1 MVELRP
7 EISGSYKGIIFCSG
21 LKQAQLIANHLDFI
35 IKASIAPELTSS
47 IKRGCSEY
55 SISYPDYKEINES
68 GPQLMNFNKDWKV
81 FEESYDKKNSLYA
94 EKIIRKSLYGLSLS
108 DILIIRKWIDY
119 AKGIGDPSA
128 DLLNQ
133 NILYYQHI
141 YDQARSRTDLFNLTS
156 L

>member
-1 MVELRP
+1 LRP

-21 LKQAQLIANHLDFI
+21 LKQAQLIADHLDII
-35 IKASIAPELTSS
+35 IKKSIAPGLTSS

-55 SISYPDYKEINES
+55 AISYPDYKEINQS

-81 FEESYDKKNSLYA
+81 FEESHDRKNSIYSK
-94 EKIIRKSLYGLSLS
+94 KIIRKSLYGLNLN

-119 AKGIGDPSA
+119 AKGIRDPSA
-128 DLLNQ
+128 DLLSQ
-133 NILYYQHI
+133 NTVYYQHI
-141 YDQARSRTDLFNLTS
+141 YDQARARLDSFDLTS